1 MDFEPREIFDS
12 LIINEKGEKITKM
25 VILVTCDDGND
36 DEKHLKM

>member
-12 LIINEKGEKITKM
+12 LIINEKRWENNKNGNA
-25 VILVTCDDGND
+25 CSDDGNDD